1 MRRFKII
8 SAILATLGFSVVNSC
23 VDEVVMENDHASG
36 SESDIVSPIMTKSSA
51 TEISYDTLPNP
62 YALDVMQTV
71 YNTYSQSTVTL
82 EPTDYYVKFMPKN
95 RDELQRLRTDYD
107 LELFDYPLDIQ
118 LDPGEEYVNT
128 NLPETDL
135 VWLYTTVES
144 DFVFPNDISYQIL
157 CECYIPE
164 DEEVIE
170 VVPTKAGDPS
180 VINVKEKAFQSC
192 GYEVNVGTKAMYI
205 PHGRIYVQENATTEV
220 PLKGVKVKCRTIVD
234 FATDYTDENG
244 WYTMDKSFLVD
255 PTYVIEFANEKDF
268 SIWDNWGPLSTA
280 TYNMGTDSSAGH
292 YETIGINSSEWV
304 RAVVNNSAYEY
315 YEMCE
320 QTGILL
326 PPSDLIIWIWNWH
339 SGSCA
344 PMLRRIED
352 YIGLNTNYPI
362 LNYVVNFFYG
372 DVATELNQ
380 TLKVALPDI
389 IIGPR
394 HTNDSLFVYKKLYK
408 LLNHELSHA
417 SHFSKVGSPFWAKY
431 ISYIMTYGAY
441 GGNSD
446 GANAELCAIGEM
458 WGNFMGS
465 AQILDKYGPTDTLS
479 KIDTVDGW
487 IYPQVFGDLYKDV
500 SPTQWILQKKQIY
513 DCLLPEVDTYDELV
527 STLYMLYPHKALQIK
542 QVLDKYPEVN
552 HSVSLPD
559 YDNMSYDAY
568 CLNQNITTSLA
579 ITGNNVFVDNTTV
592 GNGATLNL
600 NVGSAI
606 TIDKP
611 FMVDR
616 QASLIIIGD
625 AFSQEQLQN

>member
-234 FATDYTDENG
+234 FATAYTDENG
-244 WYTMDKSFLVD
+244 WYTMDKSFLVN

-268 SIWDNWGPLSTA
+268 SIWDNFGPLSTA

-292 YETIGINSSEWV
+292 YETIGINSSAWV

-326 PPSDLIIWIWNWH
+326 PPSDLKIWIWNNIVE
-339 SGSCA
+339 SSA
-344 PMLRRIED
+344 PVLRCITDPVDIDVLKFMGREIPIE
-352 YIGLNTNYPI
+352 LS
-362 LNYVVNFFYG
+362 LL
-372 DVATELNQ
+372 DVIS
-380 TLKVALPDI
+380 TLRGVLPDVT
-389 IIGPR
+389 IGAM
-394 HTNDSLFVYKKLYK
+394 TKDSGNRRKKNFREIYKVVC
-408 LLNHELSHA
+408 HELAHT

-431 ISYIMTYGAY
+431 IRYIITYGAY
-441 GGNSD
+441 GGNKH
-446 GANAELCAIGEM
+446 GVNAELCAIGEM
-458 WGNFMGS
+458 WAYFMGS
-465 AQILDKYGPTDTLS
+465 AQVLDKYGSNDPLS
-479 KIDTVDGW
+479 KIDTVDSW

-579 ITGNNVFVDNTTV
+579 ITGNNIFVDNTTV

-625 AFSQEQLQN
+625 AFNQ